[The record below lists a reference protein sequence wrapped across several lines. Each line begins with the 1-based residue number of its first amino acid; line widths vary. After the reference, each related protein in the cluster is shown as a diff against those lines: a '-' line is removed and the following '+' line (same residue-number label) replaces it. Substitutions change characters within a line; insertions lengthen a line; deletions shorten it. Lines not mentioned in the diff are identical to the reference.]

1 MTFIRNP
8 LYSGTAPTLAKVT
21 CKLITDPN
29 VALAAY
35 KNNELNISM
44 VPAGTEEAIIAD
56 PTLSPQILRYSQLTT
71 LGFLFN
77 VTKTPFDNKLL
88 RQAFSTAI
96 DRNAFID
103 QTRGG
108 IGHPATSWIPPG
120 MPGYDPNLG
129 SQYTFNATIARQLLA
144 QAGYPNGVGLP
155 ELRYQYFNTPSNAVI
170 ALFLQN
176 QLQTNLGI
184 NLTLQP
190 MMNQQEYNSFVN
202 NKQFDSCWWGWGV
215 DYPDPENMLPNIF
228 GTNGGA
234 NRSGYSNT
242 QFDQLAASASHEMD
256 NTTRLALW
264 AQAQATMVDDAPMV
278 FIYNR
283 ATFALK
289 KPWVEGL
296 LTTGMD
302 YSGIPGEMFFSNIH
316 VSTSSIVSIS
326 PSSIAA
332 GSPSFTITVNGIGFL
347 PGYTIR
353 WCDANGPVDLVT
365 TFVSASQLTA
375 TIPVDLVSTART
387 ADIYLVQN
395 NTQVSNL
402 LPLFVTEANTQVS
415 SSSSGTSNTPSG
427 MVTVSTGGTGPST
440 PGSVTA
446 SAIGTGTTAV
456 AQFASNPGGLPTFES
471 AGSYFDVHASHDSNI
486 TDLTVV
492 VGSLNGGNVAYWWNG
507 TQWVAASNQTY
518 DPALSTITIH
528 VTSSTLPSLSDLE
541 GCIFGIAKPT
551 LGVLNLPVDPVAITT
566 MIGGCASFTDPDS
579 ADTHTGIW
587 NWGDGTT
594 SAATIIETNGN
605 GTAEGNYNYTEAGVY
620 EVILIVTG
628 SRGASVQSMFQ
639 YVVIYDP
646 SAGFVTG
653 GGWIDSP
660 AGAYVTKPTTEG
672 KANFGF
678 VSRYQKGANVPEGNT
693 EFQFKAGDLNFKSTS
708 YQWLV
713 VAGTKA
719 QFKGEGTI
727 NGEGIFKFMLTAEDN
742 SPDTF
747 RIKIW
752 TENTSGTE
760 TVIYDNGSQQVL
772 GGGSIV
778 IHK

>member
-1 MTFIRNP
+1 M
-8 LYSGTAPTLAKVT
+8 
-21 CKLITDPN
+21 
-29 VALAAY
+29 
-35 KNNELNISM
+35 
-44 VPAGTEEAIIAD
+44 
-56 PTLSPQILRYSQLTT
+56 
-71 LGFLFN
+71 
-77 VTKTPFDNKLL
+77 
-88 RQAFSTAI
+88 
-96 DRNAFID
+96 
-103 QTRGG
+103 
-108 IGHPATSWIPPG
+108 
-120 MPGYDPNLG
+120 
-129 SQYTFNATIARQLLA
+129 LA

-155 ELRYQYFNTPSNAVI
+155 ELRYQYFNTPSNIAI

-190 MMNQQEYNSFVN
+190 MMNQQEYNFFVN
-202 NKQFDSCWWGWGV
+202 SKQFDSCWWGWGA

-242 QFDQLAASASHEMD
+242 QFDQLAASALHEMD

-264 AQAQATMVDDAPMV
+264 AQGQAIVVDDAPMV
-278 FIYNR
+278 FLFNR
-283 ATFALK
+283 GTFALK

-316 VSTSSIVSIS
+316 VPTSSIVSIS

-332 GSPSFTITVNGIGFL
+332 GSPGFTMTVNGLGFL
-347 PGYTIR
+347 SGYTVR
-353 WCDANGPVDLVT
+353 WRDAIGPVDLVT

-375 TIPVDLVSTART
+375 TIPVDLVTVAKT

-395 NTQVSNL
+395 NSQVSNL
-402 LPLFVTEANTQVS
+402 LPLFVTETSTQVS
-415 SSSSGTSNTPSG
+415 ASSSGTSNTPSG
-427 MVTVSTGGTGPST
+427 MVIVSTGGTGPST

-471 AGSYFDVHASHDSNI
+471 AGSYFDVHVSHDSDI

-507 TQWVAASNQTY
+507 IQWVAASNQTY
-518 DPALSTITIH
+518 DPASSTITIY

-541 GCIFGIAKPT
+541 GCIFGISKNHPPT

-566 MIGGCASFTDPDS
+566 VVNSSASFTDPDLIG
-579 ADTHTGIW
+579 THTGIW
-587 NWGDGTT
+587 NWGDSTT
-594 SAATIIETNGN
+594 SEATIIETNGN
-605 GTAEGNYNYTEAGVY
+605 GTAAGNHNYAEAGVY
-620 EVILIVTG
+620 EVKLTVTD
-628 SRGASVQSMFQ
+628 SRGDSIYSVFR

-660 AGAYVTKPTTEG
+660 LGALTADQTLAG
-672 KANFGF
+672 KATFGF
-678 VSRYQKGANVPEGNT
+678 VSQYQKGANIPTGNT
-693 EFQFKAGDLNFKSTS
+693 EFHFKLANLNFHSES

-713 VAGTKA
+713 VAGLKA

-727 NGEGIFKFMLTAEDN
+727 NGTGLYKFMLTAVDN

-752 TENTSGTE
+752 TEDTSGNE